1 MWYKRYDVESIFILG
16 NFLDIVREKALL
28 DIHQDMVQRRQLE
41 AQRSRK
47 IVIASLFEVN
57 KNSMGYGNSDH

>member
-41 AQRSRK
+41 AQCSRA
-47 IVIASLFEVN
+47 IVIASLVEVN
-57 KNSMGYGNSDH
+57 KTSSC